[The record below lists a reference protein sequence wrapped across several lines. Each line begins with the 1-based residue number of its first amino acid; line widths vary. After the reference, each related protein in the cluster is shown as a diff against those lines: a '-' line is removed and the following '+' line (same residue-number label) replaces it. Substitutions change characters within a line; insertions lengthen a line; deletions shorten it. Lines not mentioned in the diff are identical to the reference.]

1 MPACTS
7 ENVSR
12 FWSSSPPISRSNSV
26 SPPIPSSP
34 LSTSPPLISPISTL
48 KRSVSNVSN
57 HSNASNIS
65 QSSNNSGT
73 PTVIFSPKRQQQHQ
87 QHQQRLQLNY
97 QAQPTQGQD
106 HNRNDSL
113 LLKILSVY
121 VDMLYVVLQGI
132 ICVITYAIWAPALGA
147 SIWVY
152 MLWLIFQFPLT
163 TFKWFLTVLYIP
175 VSERTRTKRCVL
187 ISGGSTVQ
195 TVHLARN
202 FYKAGARVVICELEG
217 LFSLAKFST
226 ACSKFYTIPKP
237 GPGNAIEYIK
247 ALKDIVQREK
257 AVYYIPVSASNT
269 AYYDALAKPYLE
281 IMGCECFVPGAS
293 EVTTLDDP
301 LELLQRCQT
310 LGLPTPCHVVLRSIQ
325 DVSRMYEQNAFSTGR
340 YLMLAAG
347 PVGMRDRS
355 KMILPPTIREFRN
368 QQYEISESKPCI
380 VIRDPGDRHYIT
392 CTTVKESKI
401 VANVTCLV
409 DEERGLIPEEHPEIM
424 EWLDRFF
431 VRLFSTRINGHL
443 SFRLAV
449 TEEGELVPIG
459 CRVGVSLPYICHTGI
474 HPRLVWKPCRHFSRQ
489 NSGVLTTSDRHLL
502 PNGVSYALKRS
513 AGETVPHLLGT
524 VLDKRE
530 ALFAYWDPLPY
541 CAYYH
546 LQLPF
551 RRLAGIIRA
560 QPSRKWSQ
568 SKRKQN
574 GMVEKRACMISS
586 DFTKAASIWRYG
598 LNERIPVLENRK
610 IEPNDT
616 REGGIRAGN
625 L

>member
-7 ENVSR
+7 ENFSR

-34 LSTSPPLISPISTL
+34 LSTSPTSISPISTL
-48 KRSVSNVSN
+48 KRSVSNISN
-57 HSNASNIS
+57 SSNVSNIS
-65 QSSNNSGT
+65 KSSNNSGT
-73 PTVIFSPKRQQQHQ
+73 STIIFSPRRQQQQ
-87 QHQQRLQLNY
+87 QQQQQQKLQLSY
-97 QAQPTQGQD
+97 QAQPTQGQN
-106 HNRNDSL
+106 HNRNSSIL
-113 LLKILSVY
+113 LRILTMY
-121 VDMLYVVLQGI
+121 IDMLLGILQGI
-132 ICVITYAIWAPALGA
+132 VSVISYAIWAPVLWV

-152 MLWLIFQFPLT
+152 MLWVIFQFPLT
-163 TFKWFLTVLYIP
+163 TFKWFLTVLYTP
-175 VSERTRTKRCVL
+175 ASERIRTKRCVL

-217 LFSLAKFST
+217 LFGLAKFST

-237 GPGNAIEYIK
+237 APGNAIEYIK
-247 ALKDIVQREK
+247 ALKDIVLKEK

-269 AYYDALAKPYLE
+269 AYYDSLAKPYLE
-281 IMGCECFVPGAS
+281 AMGCECFVPGAS

-301 LELLQRCQT
+301 LELLERCRA
-310 LGLPTPCHVVLRSIQ
+310 LGLPTPCHTVLRSIQ
-325 DVSRMYEQNAFSTGR
+325 DVLRMYEQNAFATGR

-347 PVGMRDRS
+347 PVGMRDRG
-355 KMILPPTIREFRN
+355 KIVLPPTVREFRN
-368 QQYEISESKPCI
+368 LQYEINENKPWI
-380 VIRDPGDRHYIT
+380 VLRDPNGKHYIT
-392 CTTVKESKI
+392 CTTVKDSKI
-401 VANVTCLV
+401 VANVSCLV
-409 DEERGLIPEEHPEIM
+409 DEERGLIPEERSEIVQ
-424 EWLDRFF
+424 WLNRFF
-431 VRLFSTRINGHL
+431 ACSFGIKINGHL

-474 HPRLVWKPCRHFSRQ
+474 HPRLVWRPCRHFSRQ

-502 PNGVSYALKRS
+502 PDAVTYALKRPV
-513 AGETVPHLLGT
+513 GETVPHLLGT

-551 RRLAGIIRA
+551 RRLAGMIQA
-560 QPSRKWSQ
+560 QPVQ
-568 SKRKQN
+568 HNPPLAVVQ
-574 GMVEKRACMISS
+574 
-586 DFTKAASIWRYG
+586 
-598 LNERIPVLENRK
+598 
-610 IEPNDT
+610 
-616 REGGIRAGN
+616 
-625 L
+625 

>member
-12 FWSSSPPISRSNSV
+12 YWSSSPPISRSNSV

-34 LSTSPPLISPISTL
+34 LSTSPPSISPISTL
-48 KRSVSNVSN
+48 KRSMSDVSN
-57 HSNASNIS
+57 HSNVSNIS
-65 QSSNNSGT
+65 QSSHNSGT
-73 PTVIFSPKRQQQHQ
+73 STVIFSPRRQQQHQ
-87 QHQQRLQLNY
+87 QKLQLSN
-97 QAQPTQGQD
+97 QPQSAQGQN

-113 LLKILSVY
+113 LLRIFSGYIDALHGAFQS
-121 VDMLYVVLQGI
+121 I
-132 ICVITYAIWAPALGA
+132 ISLISYAIWAPALCA
-147 SIWVY
+147 SIWIY

-163 TFKWFLTVLYIP
+163 TFKWFLTVLSTP
-175 VSERTRTKRCVL
+175 ASERIRTKRCVL

-195 TVHLARN
+195 AVHLARN
-202 FYKAGARVVICELEG
+202 FHKAGARVVICELEG
-217 LFSLAKFST
+217 SFGLAKFST

-237 GPGNAIEYIK
+237 GPGNVIEYIK
-247 ALKDIVQREK
+247 ALKDIVQKEK

-281 IMGCECFVPGAS
+281 VMGCECFVPGAS
-293 EVTTLDDP
+293 EVTSLDDP

-310 LGLPTPCHVVLRSIQ
+310 LGLSTPCHTVLRSVQ
-325 DVSRMYEQNAFSTGR
+325 DVTRMYEQNAFSTGR
-340 YLMLAAG
+340 YLILAAG
-347 PVGMRDRS
+347 PAGMRDRG
-355 KMILPPTIREFRN
+355 KIILPPTIREFRN
-368 QQYEISESKPCI
+368 QQYEINENKPWI
-380 VIRDPGDRHYIT
+380 VIRDPSGKHYIT

-401 VANVTCLV
+401 VANVTCFV
-409 DEERGLIPEEHPEIM
+409 DEERGLIPEEHPEIVQ
-424 EWLDRFF
+424 WLDRFF
-431 VRLFSTRINGHL
+431 ARSFSTGINGHL

-449 TEEGELVPIG
+449 TEEGELIPIG

-489 NSGVLTTSDRHLL
+489 NSGISTTSDRHLL
-502 PNGVSYALKRS
+502 GSDAVSYALKRS
-513 AGETVPHLLGT
+513 VGETVPHLLGT

-560 QPSRKWSQ
+560 R
-568 SKRKQN
+568 
-574 GMVEKRACMISS
+574 
-586 DFTKAASIWRYG
+586 
-598 LNERIPVLENRK
+598 PVQHNPPL
-610 IEPNDT
+610 
-616 REGGIRAGN
+616 AVVQ
-625 L
+625 